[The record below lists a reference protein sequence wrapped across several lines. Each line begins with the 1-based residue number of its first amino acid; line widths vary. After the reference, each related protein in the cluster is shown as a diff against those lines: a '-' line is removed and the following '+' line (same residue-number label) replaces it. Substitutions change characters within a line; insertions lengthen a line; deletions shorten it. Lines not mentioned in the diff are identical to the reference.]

1 MVKEPSGDHVIPKI
15 LAMFVPFMLPEVC
28 ISLSIAGPVLKH
40 VTAEIRQDAG
50 VKRAVALWR
59 QIC

>member
-1 MVKEPSGDHVIPKI
+1 
-15 LAMFVPFMLPEVC
+15 MFVPFMLPKVYV
-28 ISLSIAGPVLKH
+28 SLPIAGPVLKH

-50 VKRAVALWR
+50 VEWAVAFWR